1 MKLWLSIYEK
11 TDNWSDLFHRINSVH
26 TNCIEDMKSVLG
38 LLLDMNDGKSET
50 IVKKKKTTYFLKS
63 RIVKALRG
71 ADYVMS
77 DVYLLL

>member
-1 MKLWLSIYEK
+1 
-11 TDNWSDLFHRINSVH
+11 
-26 TNCIEDMKSVLG
+26 MKSVLG